1 LAIPANLRCARLIA
15 IALSLGELST
25 GVLLAAA
32 IVAGD
37 PRGGTMF
44 YDVLDD
50 AGRLEEL
57 KQICDT
63 RHNFQG
69 TSNSGLICRVNIY
82 LSGLHMNRAT
92 LLEAGIA

>member
-1 LAIPANLRCARLIA
+1 MCAICIGYSYKLASRWPDA

-37 PRGGTMF
+37 PCGGTMF

-57 KQICDT
+57 KKYVTPGI
-63 RHNFQG
+63 
-69 TSNSGLICRVNIY
+69 TSKEHRIPI
-82 LSGLHMNRAT
+82 
-92 LLEAGIA
+92 